1 MTGNLDSKS
10 KAYTER
16 VAPRGLISVFARH
29 PTASNLLIAIMLIAG
44 LAGIWRMNTQFF
56 PDFGLDVIMVNVKWE
71 GASAQDVDLSIV
83 QSIESETRFL
93 DEVKNVRS
101 TAKEGSASIIIEFNQ
116 GADMQAALS
125 NVESAV
131 SQATSLPKGSEA
143 PKIRRIVRYDTIA
156 RLTLSGPYTEE
167 SLRYFAKRMRNEM
180 MNLGIDRVTFSG
192 LRDPEIWVEV
202 DPYKLRSVDLSL
214 SDIAQSIS
222 RVSQDIPSGETGTGS
237 KQIRSLGLKQSAS
250 GVSKIEIKNDDQ
262 GGKLYISDIA
272 IVHETF
278 NDDQVTVSST
288 GLPAIELKV
297 QRATTA
303 DSLKTAKILDK
314 YLDSAGP
321 TLPPDLSVVKY
332 GVESNLVKERIWLL
346 IKNGLGGL
354 VLVILILFLFLNAK
368 VALWVGVGIPAALMA
383 ALAVMALTG
392 QSINMISL
400 FALIL
405 VLGIVVDDAIVVGE
419 HAEFLHRK
427 GLSAL
432 EAAETSALR
441 MSAPVFSSTL
451 TTIATFLPLFLIGE
465 VIGAIIIAI
474 PLAVC
479 AALSASLFECFLA
492 LPGHM
497 RAALS
502 STKEKTSGIRVSFNH
517 AFDKFRDGLF
527 RKWIQWAIR
536 FRYLTISLSI
546 CALLLSVGLVIGG
559 RVGFTFFP
567 SVEADVVFAN
577 FRLVPGSG
585 RTATVTAVNKIE
597 SAAYMVEKELGFTPN
612 TLIVKTVAKVG
623 RTAGRAQ
630 SAQTY
635 GDEVGSVFLE
645 LVPADIREV
654 RTQFFLNKWKEKL
667 PLITGIESLS
677 LTPAQGGPPGRELD
691 VRLSGGQPEALK
703 RTAIQIRNLL
713 ESYPGVDSIDDDLPY
728 GKSEIV
734 MKITEKGKALGYTT
748 ESVATQVRHAYSG
761 LIAKRFARADDEVL
775 IRVRANKKM
784 LSSQSLGDLNLS
796 SPKGINTPL
805 SEVVEFIEKTGFAL
819 VRRENG
825 LRQVSITAEI
835 DETLTSGGQIID
847 NLTRDG
853 IFSISSSE
861 GLSVHFSGKAEE
873 QAETFGD
880 MRIGAMV
887 GLVLMYLVLSWVFA
901 SFTRPIAVMA
911 IIPFGLIGAVL
922 GHWIMGFDLTILS
935 MISLLGLS
943 GIAVNDSIVLIT
955 TIDSRIKSGEEIQV
969 AVCEGATDRLRA
981 VILTSLTTIGGLA
994 PMMLETSLQAR
1005 FLIPMATTI
1014 VFGLLVVTLLV
1025 LFLVPALVMV
1035 GNDYSKIRSKFKKV
1049 IL

>member
-1 MTGNLDSKS
+1 M
-10 KAYTER
+10 
-16 VAPRGLISVFARH
+16 
-29 PTASNLLIAIMLIAG
+29 
-44 LAGIWRMNTQFF
+44 
-56 PDFGLDVIMVNVKWE
+56 
-71 GASAQDVDLSIV
+71 
-83 QSIESETRFL
+83 
-93 DEVKNVRS
+93 
-101 TAKEGSASIIIEFNQ
+101 GSA
-116 GADMQAALS
+116 
-125 NVESAV
+125 
-131 SQATSLPKGSEA
+131 K
-143 PKIRRIVRYDTIA
+143 
-156 RLTLSGPYTEE
+156 
-167 SLRYFAKRMRNEM
+167 
-180 MNLGIDRVTFSG
+180 
-192 LRDPEIWVEV
+192 
-202 DPYKLRSVDLSL
+202 
-214 SDIAQSIS
+214 
-222 RVSQDIPSGETGTGS
+222 
-237 KQIRSLGLKQSAS
+237 
-250 GVSKIEIKNDDQ
+250 
-262 GGKLYISDIA
+262 
-272 IVHETF
+272 
-278 NDDQVTVSST
+278 
-288 GLPAIELKV
+288 
-297 QRATTA
+297 
-303 DSLKTAKILDK
+303 
-314 YLDSAGP
+314 
-321 TLPPDLSVVKY
+321 
-332 GVESNLVKERIWLL
+332 
-346 IKNGLGGL
+346 
-354 VLVILILFLFLNAK
+354 
-368 VALWVGVGIPAALMA
+368 
-383 ALAVMALTG
+383 
-392 QSINMISL
+392 
-400 FALIL
+400 
-405 VLGIVVDDAIVVGE
+405 
-419 HAEFLHRK
+419 
-427 GLSAL
+427 
-432 EAAETSALR
+432 
-441 MSAPVFSSTL
+441 
-451 TTIATFLPLFLIGE
+451 
-465 VIGAIIIAI
+465 
-474 PLAVC
+474 
-479 AALSASLFECFLA
+479 
-492 LPGHM
+492 
-497 RAALS
+497 
-502 STKEKTSGIRVSFNH
+502 
-517 AFDKFRDGLF
+517 
-527 RKWIQWAIR
+527 
-536 FRYLTISLSI
+536 
-546 CALLLSVGLVIGG
+546 
-559 RVGFTFFP
+559 
-567 SVEADVVFAN
+567 
-577 FRLVPGSG
+577 
-585 RTATVTAVNKIE
+585 
-597 SAAYMVEKELGFTPN
+597 
-612 TLIVKTVAKVG
+612 
-623 RTAGRAQ
+623 
-630 SAQTY
+630 
-635 GDEVGSVFLE
+635 
-645 LVPADIREV
+645 
-654 RTQFFLNKWKEKL
+654 KEKL

-955 TIDSRIKSGEEIQV
+955 TIDGRIKSGEEIQV

>member
-1 MTGNLDSKS
+1 M
-10 KAYTER
+10 
-16 VAPRGLISVFARH
+16 
-29 PTASNLLIAIMLIAG
+29 
-44 LAGIWRMNTQFF
+44 
-56 PDFGLDVIMVNVKWE
+56 
-71 GASAQDVDLSIV
+71 
-83 QSIESETRFL
+83 
-93 DEVKNVRS
+93 
-101 TAKEGSASIIIEFNQ
+101 
-116 GADMQAALS
+116 
-125 NVESAV
+125 
-131 SQATSLPKGSEA
+131 
-143 PKIRRIVRYDTIA
+143 
-156 RLTLSGPYTEE
+156 
-167 SLRYFAKRMRNEM
+167 
-180 MNLGIDRVTFSG
+180 
-192 LRDPEIWVEV
+192 
-202 DPYKLRSVDLSL
+202 
-214 SDIAQSIS
+214 
-222 RVSQDIPSGETGTGS
+222 
-237 KQIRSLGLKQSAS
+237 
-250 GVSKIEIKNDDQ
+250 
-262 GGKLYISDIA
+262 
-272 IVHETF
+272 
-278 NDDQVTVSST
+278 
-288 GLPAIELKV
+288 
-297 QRATTA
+297 
-303 DSLKTAKILDK
+303 
-314 YLDSAGP
+314 
-321 TLPPDLSVVKY
+321 
-332 GVESNLVKERIWLL
+332 
-346 IKNGLGGL
+346 
-354 VLVILILFLFLNAK
+354 
-368 VALWVGVGIPAALMA
+368 
-383 ALAVMALTG
+383 
-392 QSINMISL
+392 
-400 FALIL
+400 
-405 VLGIVVDDAIVVGE
+405 
-419 HAEFLHRK
+419 
-427 GLSAL
+427 
-432 EAAETSALR
+432 
-441 MSAPVFSSTL
+441 
-451 TTIATFLPLFLIGE
+451 
-465 VIGAIIIAI
+465 
-474 PLAVC
+474 
-479 AALSASLFECFLA
+479 
-492 LPGHM
+492 
-497 RAALS
+497 
-502 STKEKTSGIRVSFNH
+502 
-517 AFDKFRDGLF
+517 
-527 RKWIQWAIR
+527 
-536 FRYLTISLSI
+536 
-546 CALLLSVGLVIGG
+546 
-559 RVGFTFFP
+559 
-567 SVEADVVFAN
+567 
-577 FRLVPGSG
+577 
-585 RTATVTAVNKIE
+585 
-597 SAAYMVEKELGFTPN
+597 
-612 TLIVKTVAKVG
+612 
-623 RTAGRAQ
+623 
-630 SAQTY
+630 
-635 GDEVGSVFLE
+635 
-645 LVPADIREV
+645 
-654 RTQFFLNKWKEKL
+654 
-667 PLITGIESLS
+667 
-677 LTPAQGGPPGRELD
+677 
-691 VRLSGGQPEALK
+691 
-703 RTAIQIRNLL
+703 
-713 ESYPGVDSIDDDLPY
+713 DSIDDDLPY

>member
-1 MTGNLDSKS
+1 MTGKLDSKS
-10 KAYTER
+10 KAYSER
-16 VAPRGLISVFARH
+16 VAARGLISVFARH

-44 LAGIWRMNTQFF
+44 LAGLWRMNTQFF
-56 PDFGLDVIMVNVKWE
+56 PDFGLDVIMVNVKWD

-101 TAKEGSASIIIEFNQ
+101 TAREGSASIVIEFNQ

-131 SQATSLPKGSEA
+131 SQATSLPQGSET
-143 PKIRRIVRYDTIA
+143 PKTRRIVRYDTIA
-156 RLTLSGPYTEE
+156 RLTLSGPYSED

-180 MNLGIDRVTFSG
+180 MNFGIDRVTFSG
-192 LRDPEIWVEV
+192 LRDPEIWVEA

-214 SDIAQSIS
+214 SEVARSIS

-237 KQIRSLGLKQSAS
+237 KQIRSLGLIQSAA
-250 GVSKIEIKNDDQ
+250 GISKIAIKNDDQ

-278 NDDQVTVSST
+278 DDDQVTVSSS

-297 QRATTA
+297 LRATTA

-314 YLDSAGP
+314 YLESVGP

-368 VALWVGVGIPAALMA
+368 VALWVGIGIPAALMA
-383 ALAVMALTG
+383 ALAVMSLTG

-419 HAEFLHRK
+419 HAEYLHRK

-465 VIGAIIIAI
+465 VIGAIIVAI

-502 STKEKTSGIRVSFNH
+502 STKEKTSGIRANFNL

-536 FRYLTISLSI
+536 FRYITISLSI

-577 FRLVPGSG
+577 FRIAPGSG
-585 RTATVTAVNKIE
+585 RIATVSAVNKIE
-597 SAAYMVEKELGFTPN
+597 STAYAVEKELGFSPN

-623 RTAGRAQ
+623 TTAGRVKSSQ
-630 SAQTY
+630 NS
-635 GDEVGSVFLE
+635 GDEVGSVYLE
-645 LVPADIREV
+645 LTPSDTRDV
-654 RTQFFLNKWKEKL
+654 RTQVFLNKWKEKL
-667 PLITGIESLS
+667 PFIAGIESLS

-703 RTAIQIRNLL
+703 RVAIQIRNLL
-713 ESYPGVDSIDDDLPY
+713 GSYPGVDSIDDDLPY

-734 MKITEKGKALGYTT
+734 MEVTEKGKALGYTT

-761 LIAKRFARADDEVL
+761 VIAKRFARADDEVL
-775 IRVRANKKM
+775 ILVRINKKI
-784 LSSQSLGDLNLS
+784 LSTQSLGELNLI

-805 SEVVEFIEKTGFAL
+805 SEVVGFIEKTGFAL

-825 LRQVSITAEI
+825 MRQVAITAEI

-847 NLTRDG
+847 NLKRDG
-853 IFSISSSE
+853 IFSISASE

-873 QAETFGD
+873 QEETFDD

-901 SFTRPIAVMA
+901 SFSRPLAVMA
-911 IIPFGLIGAVL
+911 IIPFGFIGAVI
-922 GHWIMGFDLTILS
+922 GHWVMNFDLTILS

-955 TIDSRIKSGEEIQV
+955 TIDRRIKSGEEIQV
-969 AVCEGATDRLRA
+969 AVCEGSIDRLRA
-981 VILTSLTTIGGLA
+981 VILTSLTTIGGLV

-1035 GNDYSKIRSKFKKV
+1035 GNDCRKIKLNFKRV
-1049 IL
+1049 NN